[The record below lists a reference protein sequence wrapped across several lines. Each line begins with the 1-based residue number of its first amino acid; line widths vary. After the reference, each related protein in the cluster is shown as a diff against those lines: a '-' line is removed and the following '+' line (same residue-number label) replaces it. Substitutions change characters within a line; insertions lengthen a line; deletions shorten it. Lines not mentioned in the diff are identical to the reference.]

1 MRLETKDKGFFK
13 LNRSFLDWQWYKNAN
28 TARVMLHFLLKV
40 NYKCINWE
48 GITINQG
55 EFITSL
61 KHLSIELGMSESCIR
76 TAIKKLEKT
85 KYITKETTSHFTK
98 ITVLHSELYKPVN
111 FVVNERNNKPIANES
126 QANNKPI
133 ATTNKEKKE
142 IEIEERKEIFKKSIF
157 NFSNSYLQDHLES
170 FYNYYSQ
177 ENKQTGRLKFEEFP
191 VWNLENKLASWKH
204 LKPTLKNAVSFYKN
218 RRS

>member
-1 MRLETKDKGFFK
+1 MSVEFKDKGFIQ
-13 LNRSFLDWQWYKNAN
+13 LNRSILDWQWYKNAN

-61 KHLSIELGMSESCIR
+61 NHLSIELGMSESCIR
-76 TAIKKLEKT
+76 TAIRNLVKT
-85 KYITKETTSHFTK
+85 KYITKETTSQFTK
-98 ITVLHSELYKPVN
+98 ITVLNSELYKSEN
-111 FVVNERNNKPIANES
+111 FVVNERNHKPIANES
-126 QANNKPI
+126 HTDNKPI

-177 ENKQTGRLKFEEFP
+177 ENKQTGRLKFEEYP
-191 VWNLENKLASWKH
+191 SWNLEKKLVSWKNI
-204 LKPTLKNAVSFYKN
+204 KATSKNEVSFYKN
-218 RRS
+218 R

>member
-28 TARVMLHFLLKV
+28 TARVMLHFLLKA
-40 NYKCINWE
+40 NYKSINWE

-55 EFITSL
+55 QFITSL

-76 TAIKKLEKT
+76 NAIKKLENS
-85 KYITKETTSHFTK
+85 KYITKETTNQFTK
-98 ITVLHSELYKPVN
+98 ITVLISDIYKPDN

-126 QANNKPI
+126 QTNNKPI

-157 NFSNSYLQDHLES
+157 NFSNSYLLDHLES

-191 VWNLENKLASWKH
+191 YWNLENKLASWKH
-204 LKPTLKNAVSFYKN
+204 IEPVQKKENDFYIN
-218 RRS
+218 R

>member
-1 MRLETKDKGFFK
+1 MSVEFKDKGFIQ
-13 LNRSFLDWQWYKNAN
+13 LTRSFFDWQWYKKGN
-28 TARVMLHFLLKV
+28 TTRVMLHFLLKA
-40 NYKCINWE
+40 NYKCINWQ

-76 TAIKKLEKT
+76 TAIKNLVKT
-85 KYITKETTSHFTK
+85 KYITKETTSQFTK
-98 ITVLHSELYKPVN
+98 ITVLNSEIYKPDN

-126 QANNKPI
+126 QTYNNPI

-142 IEIEERKEIFKKSIF
+142 IEIKKRKEIFKKSIF

-191 VWNLENKLASWKH
+191 YWNLEKKLASWKH
-204 LKPTLKNAVSFYKN
+204 IEPVQKKENDFYIN
-218 RRS
+218 R